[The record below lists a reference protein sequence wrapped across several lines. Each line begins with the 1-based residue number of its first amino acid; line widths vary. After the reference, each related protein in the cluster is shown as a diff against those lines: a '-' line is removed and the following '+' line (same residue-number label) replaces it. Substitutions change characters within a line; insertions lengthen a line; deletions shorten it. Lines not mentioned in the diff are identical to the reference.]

1 VGIRIN
7 NTVTQDRI
15 NQKLLEKKIQPSD
28 SPDGIFAY
36 MNNASFLIKDQ
47 LTGANV
53 DPRSMNLRQAQ
64 NVMYTPF
71 GKSITT
77 EEQLKEIQKAFTLN
91 SMLTTTFNNLGVA
104 EEKQYFS
111 IKDLPFNIKLDSKGG
126 RIVYSKGN
134 PVYMQH

>member
-1 VGIRIN
+1 MTPAEREQLEFVVYRNPNPQTVKEYSVQNMSGYQYKSSNPLIKRYSSEYVVGIRIN

-53 DPRSMNLRQAQ
+53 DPRSMNLRQLR
-64 NVMYTPF
+64 M
-71 GKSITT
+71 
-77 EEQLKEIQKAFTLN
+77 
-91 SMLTTTFNNLGVA
+91 
-104 EEKQYFS
+104 
-111 IKDLPFNIKLDSKGG
+111 
-126 RIVYSKGN
+126 
-134 PVYMQH
+134 